1 MNKKSLIAKLI
12 CRYAKDNNFFYE
24 LKKLITYDDI
34 NKIIRYGLSTSNFNF
49 LDGFI
54 REYENGTIGE
64 YEKRITLADVDILYK
79 LNEVEFV
86 KICKLIAIDII
97 KSYFK
102 QNDNVYKLFINN
114 VNKGDYISFDNYV
127 EAYLSTSINLASF
140 IIRPFTWN
148 DTEEGYAFWFNISRK
163 INKLIAQYLLN
174 EN

>member
-54 REYENGTIGE
+54 REYENGSIRKC
-64 YEKRITLADVDILYK
+64 EKRITMTDVDIIYK
-79 LNEVEFV
+79 LNDDEFV

-114 VNKGDYISFDNYV
+114 VNKGDYISFDKYV
-127 EAYLSTSINLASF
+127 EDYLRTSINLASF

-148 DTEEGYAFWFNISRK
+148 DTEEGYDFWYNISKK

>member
-49 LDGFI
+49 LNGFI
-54 REYENGTIGE
+54 RKC
-64 YEKRITLADVDILYK
+64 EKRITIADVDIIYK
-79 LNEVEFV
+79 LNDDEFV

-114 VNKGDYISFDNYV
+114 VNKGDYISFDKYV
-127 EAYLSTSINLASF
+127 EDYLRTSINLASF

-148 DTEEGYAFWFNISRK
+148 DTEEGYDFWYNISKK